1 MCGFGFTYSGGTV
14 PLFGKARRT
23 RPDQVQQPLIEEVN
37 SREFSLKL
45 SYGAKS
51 SESVRLKGGPGIDE
65 RLGSMLFGY
74 VQGSPEHVEPLP
86 VELGGATP
94 SIARMPGSAQWLKY
108 HHNRSPVT
116 RHALVVLELVEAIDP
131 VFETLVLGLLDGQ
144 VDTTGFPDY
153 NAIVGGVASHWD
165 EITGDM
171 VVRAVVGWGGQGA
184 RGDTDRNAARILA
197 GLFNNVAGDSH
208 AIGTV
213 VVERPQSAVG
223 PGGVVCA
230 HCGFTSGHERAYY
243 CPKCGM
249 RMSRG

>member
-1 MCGFGFTYSGGTV
+1 M
-14 PLFGKARRT
+14 PLFGRSRKT
-23 RPDQVQQPLIEEVN
+23 GPDQVQQQPLVEEVN

-74 VQGSPEHVEPLP
+74 VRGESELVEPLP

-94 SIARMPGSAQWLKY
+94 SIARVPGSAQWLKY
-108 HHNRSPVT
+108 HHDRSPVT

-131 VFETLVLGLLDGQ
+131 VYETLVLGLLDGQ

-165 EITGDM
+165 EITGDI
-171 VVRAVVGWGGQGA
+171 VVRAVVGWGGQGM

-213 VVERPQSAVG
+213 VVERPQPAVG